1 VNDVAGGD
9 RNSHYVLVFLVLVTL
24 TAMEVSLIGMDLTR
38 AVRITALAGLAMA
51 KGGALLLF
59 FMHLRSESPALKLVA
74 ALPLVVAPAFAIV
87 LMLDAVY
94 RVAGG
99 H

>member
-1 VNDVAGGD
+1 VAGGD
-9 RNSHYVLVFLVLVTL
+9 RNSQYVLVFLVLVTL
-24 TAMEVSLIGMDLTR
+24 TAIEVSLIRLDLAR
-38 AVRITALAGLAMA
+38 AVRVTALVGLAMA

-59 FMHLRSESPALKLVA
+59 FMHLRSESRALKLMA
-74 ALPLVVAPAFAIV
+74 SLPLVVAPALAIV

-99 H
+99 R